1 MWDNFCDG
9 QCFVEKMSHCNETL
23 AAENYLL
30 EIQAIS
36 SSRVLLYVF
45 LSDEGHCWRQ

>member
-23 AAENYLL
+23 AAENYL
-30 EIQAIS
+30 IG
-36 SSRVLLYVF
+36 
-45 LSDEGHCWRQ
+45 DTGH